1 MAEQSY
7 RDRAL
12 NPESSNCE
20 PNELRKCS
28 EAPGEDHAST
38 VHLPCSVMQPLL
50 SASRYYSLSTVE
62 NAIEIVVSLCHASQ
76 PTGFWTHLSPSLD
89 SHASQPTALCTCR
102 ISLLASSR
110 FIPTASR
117 SLPSNAAK
125 SSTHAAP

>member
-7 RDRAL
+7 RYRAL
-12 NPESSNCE
+12 KNCE
-20 PNELRKCS
+20 PNELRNNQK
-28 EAPGEDHAST
+28 
-38 VHLPCSVMQPLL
+38 HLAKIMRQPFICRVQSCNLCCRLL
-50 SASRYYSLSTVE
+50 ATISTVE